1 MANATIAYH
10 TNAKVWARR
19 LGVEYAHER
28 AEKAW
33 AIMEAAGLSE
43 SQASLGYGALLKAKE
58 LGHKGHE
65 AFMVGYVVS
74 RTLLEV
80 TRGDFL
86 SGTDSVGI
94 FIHWTEKVGLT
105 QQFLDKGWIPFIV
118 REQVRKNIS
127 DMVADAIAVR
137 NREKAQPSI
146 ANQII
151 ATARGR

>member
-1 MANATIAYH
+1 MANATTAYH

-33 AIMEAAGLSE
+33 KIMEGAGLSE

-58 LGHKGHE
+58 LGYKGDE

-86 SGTDSVGI
+86 SGSDSVGI
-94 FIHWTEKVGLT
+94 FTNWASKVDLLEK
-105 QQFLDKGWIPFIV
+105 FLDKGWITFIV

-151 ATARGR
+151 AAARGR

>member
-1 MANATIAYH
+1 MANATTAYH

-19 LGVEYAHER
+19 FSVEYTHER

-33 AIMEAAGLSE
+33 KIQEGAGLSE

-58 LGHKGHE
+58 LGYKGDE

-80 TRGDFL
+80 TRGDFP
-86 SGTDSVGI
+86 SGADAVGI
-94 FIHWTEKVGLT
+94 FTNWASKVDLLEK
-105 QQFLDKGWIPFIV
+105 FLDKGWITFIV

-151 ATARGR
+151 AAARGR

>member
-1 MANATIAYH
+1 MANATTAYH

-33 AIMEAAGLSE
+33 AIMEPAGLSE

-58 LGHKGHE
+58 LGYKGDE

-80 TRGDFL
+80 TRGDFP
-86 SGTDSVGI
+86 SGADAVGI
-94 FIHWTEKVGLT
+94 FTNWASKVDLLEK
-105 QQFLDKGWIPFIV
+105 FLDKGWITFIV

-151 ATARGR
+151 AAARGR